1 MRSHR
6 FSLVCSIDYLCG
18 SAATGCLRVVVCLCV
33 ASSTGSHLMER
44 PVLGPEL
51 RAPHTPATVGG
62 NMAAH
67 EGDGVSRA
75 DEPAEEHAQHGGES
89 RPPMAVEPR
98 TGDAEAAQI
107 DPVERLMQM
116 LLEQQA
122 AMEKQ
127 RVRARKSCGN
137 CSNQPRARP
146 RYGGARRQRRSQR

>member
-1 MRSHR
+1 M
-6 FSLVCSIDYLCG
+6 V
-18 SAATGCLRVVVCLCV
+18 
-33 ASSTGSHLMER
+33 
-44 PVLGPEL
+44 
-51 RAPHTPATVGG
+51 
-62 NMAAH
+62 AH

-127 RVRARKSCGN
+127 RVAAEAARVAAETANAERFARLEQALMQRNGPTYECADALGLARQTGSSVGTTGY
-137 CSNQPRARP
+137 SDDGGSPGAAIAGRVAEAQRRGHDPRATNGMGRKP
-146 RYGGARRQRRSQR
+146 EV